1 MAITMSAHA
10 SGRSKRD
17 WLAFDGL
24 DYLITKIV
32 LGIAV
37 VGSVLFG
44 LGGPIRDAVTNAP
57 LPVSYSTK
65 VTSGIPLPRGA
76 THDGNATVELML
88 TDATLGER
96 LTQALPEL
104 LIAAMTIAVAWL
116 LYQLLRDTQSKE
128 PFTRRNVWRITTTAL
143 IVGIGWTLADGWV
156 EAPELGAVLGVADR
170 AGVSLG
176 PGVGVGSAHSFSGFS
191 CSECCRKN
199 TLICSRS
206 RVWSGRTSSQTSAA

>member
-1 MAITMSAHA
+1 MDANGTD
-10 SGRSKRD
+10 RTKRD
-17 WLAFDGL
+17 WLVFSDL

-76 THDGNATVELML
+76 THDGDATVELML
-88 TDATLGER
+88 TDATLSER

-104 LIAAMTIAVAWL
+104 LIAAMTIAVALL
-116 LYQLLRDTQSKE
+116 LYRLLRDTQAGE
-128 PFTRRNVWRITTTAL
+128 PFTRRNVWRISTTAL
-143 IVGIGWTLADGWV
+143 IVGIGGMPV
-156 EAPELGAVLGVADR
+156 QFVQGVAD
-170 AGVSLG
+170 
-176 PGVGVGSAHSFSGFS
+176 
-191 CSECCRKN
+191 N
-199 TLICSRS
+199 MIQT
-206 RVWSGRTSSQTSAA
+206 SGRIPDQGDPSFVFTFGPLPLVAGIVIALIGEAFRRGVQLRDDVEGLV

>member
-1 MAITMSAHA
+1 MDANA
-10 SGRSKRD
+10 SGKTKRD
-17 WLAFDGL
+17 WLTFDRL

-57 LPVSYSTK
+57 LPVSYSTH
-65 VTSGIPLPRGA
+65 VTSGISLPRGA

-88 TDATLGER
+88 RDATLGER

-128 PFTRRNVWRITTTAL
+128 PFTRRNVWRIATTAL
-143 IVGIGWTLADGWV
+143 IVGIGGMPVQFAQ
-156 EAPELGAVLGVADR
+156 GVAD
-170 AGVSLG
+170 
-176 PGVGVGSAHSFSGFS
+176 
-191 CSECCRKN
+191 N
-199 TLICSRS
+199 MIQT
-206 RVWSGRTSSQTSAA
+206 SGRIPDQGAPSFVFTFTPLPLAAGIVIALIGEAFRRGVELRDDVEGLV

>member
-1 MAITMSAHA
+1 MDANGT
-10 SGRSKRD
+10 GRTKRD
-17 WLAFDGL
+17 WLVFSHL

-143 IVGIGWTLADGWV
+143 IVGIGMWPVQFAQ
-156 EAPELGAVLGVADR
+156 GVAD
-170 AGVSLG
+170 
-176 PGVGVGSAHSFSGFS
+176 
-191 CSECCRKN
+191 N
-199 TLICSRS
+199 MIQT
-206 RVWSGRTSSQTSAA
+206 SGRIPDQGDLSFVFTFTALPLAAGIVVALIGEAFRRGVELRDDVEGLV

>member
-1 MAITMSAHA
+1 MDANKT
-10 SGRSKRD
+10 GRTKRD
-17 WLAFDGL
+17 WLVFSHL

-76 THDGNATVELML
+76 THDGDATVELML
-88 TDATLGER
+88 TDATLSER

-104 LIAAMTIAVAWL
+104 LIAAMTIAVALL
-116 LYQLLRDTQSKE
+116 LYQLLRDTQAGE
-128 PFTRRNVWRITTTAL
+128 PFTRRNVWRISTTAL
-143 IVGIGWTLADGWV
+143 IVGIGGMPV
-156 EAPELGAVLGVADR
+156 QFVQGVAD
-170 AGVSLG
+170 
-176 PGVGVGSAHSFSGFS
+176 
-191 CSECCRKN
+191 N
-199 TLICSRS
+199 MIQT
-206 RVWSGRTSSQTSAA
+206 SGRIPDQGDPSFVFTFGPLPLVAGIVIALIGEAFRRGVQLRDDVEGLV

>member
-1 MAITMSAHA
+1 MDANGT
-10 SGRSKRD
+10 GRTKRD
-17 WLAFDGL
+17 WLVFSHL

-76 THDGNATVELML
+76 THDGDATVELML
-88 TDATLGER
+88 TDATLSER

-104 LIAAMTIAVAWL
+104 LIAAMTIAVALL
-116 LYQLLRDTQSKE
+116 LYQLLRDTQAGE
-128 PFTRRNVWRITTTAL
+128 PFTRRNVWRISTTAL
-143 IVGIGWTLADGWV
+143 IVGIGGMPV
-156 EAPELGAVLGVADR
+156 QFVQGVAD
-170 AGVSLG
+170 
-176 PGVGVGSAHSFSGFS
+176 
-191 CSECCRKN
+191 N
-199 TLICSRS
+199 MIQT
-206 RVWSGRTSSQTSAA
+206 SGRIPDQGDPSFVFTFGPLPLVAGIVIALIGEAFRRGVQLRDDVEGLV

>member
-1 MAITMSAHA
+1 MDANA
-10 SGRSKRD
+10 SGRTKRD
-17 WLAFDGL
+17 WLAFDGI

-143 IVGIGWTLADGWV
+143 IVGIGMWPVQFAQ
-156 EAPELGAVLGVADR
+156 GVAD
-170 AGVSLG
+170 
-176 PGVGVGSAHSFSGFS
+176 
-191 CSECCRKN
+191 N
-199 TLICSRS
+199 MIQT
-206 RVWSGRTSSQTSAA
+206 SGRIPDQGDPSFVFTFTALPLAAGIVIALIGEAFRRGLELRDDVEGLV

>member
-1 MAITMSAHA
+1 MDANGT
-10 SGRSKRD
+10 GRTKRD
-17 WLAFDGL
+17 WLVFSHL

-143 IVGIGWTLADGWV
+143 IVGIGMWPVQFAQ
-156 EAPELGAVLGVADR
+156 GVAD
-170 AGVSLG
+170 
-176 PGVGVGSAHSFSGFS
+176 
-191 CSECCRKN
+191 N
-199 TLICSRS
+199 MIQT
-206 RVWSGRTSSQTSAA
+206 SGRIPDQGDLSFVFTFTALPLAAGIVIALIGEAFRRGVELRDDVEGLV

>member
-1 MAITMSAHA
+1 MDANA
-10 SGRSKRD
+10 SGRTKRD

-37 VGSVLFG
+37 VGSLLFG

-116 LYQLLRDTQSKE
+116 LYQLLRGTQSKE
-128 PFTRRNVWRITTTAL
+128 PFTRRNVWRITATAL
-143 IVGIGWTLADGWV
+143 IVGIGMWPVQFAQ
-156 EAPELGAVLGVADR
+156 GVADN
-170 AGVSLG
+170 VIQ
-176 PGVGVGSAHSFSGFS
+176 
-191 CSECCRKN
+191 
-199 TLICSRS
+199 T
-206 RVWSGRTSSQTSAA
+206 SGRIPDQGDPSFVFTFTLLPLAAGIVIALIGEAFRRGVELRDDVEGLV